1 MTDQDLFDRWLDSP
15 AERADREGAAHQAEL
30 DAIAATELDAMCAG
44 AVNDLGML
52 GDDNERDLSLAL
64 RGVMAMIILH
74 PGEATVA
81 SLRPAVDAHLR
92 RQLQEMAIRHAE
104 AKS

>member
-1 MTDQDLFDRWLDSP
+1 MTNEDLFDRWLDSP
-15 AERADREGAAHQAEL
+15 AERADREDAAHQAEL
-30 DAIAATELDAMCAG
+30 DALAETELAAMCAG

-64 RGVMAMIILH
+64 RGVMAMIHLH
-74 PGEATVA
+74 PGAATVA

-92 RQLQEMAIRHAE
+92 RQLQEMAYRHAE
-104 AKS
+104 RAA